1 MSRIKI
7 DSSAQLAEEHP
18 NTVASVVDIKTLDG
32 RKFSGKQIFAKGD
45 PNNRM
50 TSGEIEEKFHKLSL
64 PILGVDK
71 AGQVAKKIINLEAI
85 RDLDEI
91 TQMLR

>member
-1 MSRIKI
+1 
-7 DSSAQLAEEHP
+7 
-18 NTVASVVDIKTLDG
+18 
-32 RKFSGKQIFAKGD
+32 
-45 PNNRM
+45 M
-50 TSGEIEEKFHKLSL
+50 TSGEIEEKFRKLSL
-64 PILGVDK
+64 PILGGDK